1 MDSINNL
8 FQFNGVDGEPTIW
21 MSIGAMAIAA
31 VLSLIITKV
40 YQITFTG
47 ERYSQAFVHTIIMM
61 SVIVSVVMNVVSGNA
76 GGAFGLFAVFSLIR
90 FRSAVTNAKDIAYIF
105 FGLCVGMTAG
115 LFQFELAIVL
125 TLFAS
130 LVFYI
135 LFKVDYGV
143 GKDTQ
148 ILKITV
154 PENLNDENLFDEI
167 LKEKTDNYQL
177 RQVETTNL
185 GTMIL
190 YTFAIRC
197 KVDTKD
203 QELLN
208 VIREKKRKS
217 ESVIVLSENERLS
230 TQKNR
235 SPERF
240 FSLILLY
247 IFNNNRYPLPDS
259 DTHRGESQFRISF
272 LHFINKCRKNSCA
285 ACA

>member
-1 MDSINNL
+1 MEQITNL
-8 FQFNGVDGEPTIW
+8 FSTNGLDGATPTMW
-21 MSIGAMAIAA
+21 MSITAMALAA

-61 SVIVSVVMNVVSGNA
+61 SVVVSVVMNVVSGNA
-76 GGAFGLFAVFSLIR
+76 GVAFGLFAVFSLIR

-115 LFQFELAIVL
+115 LFQFPLAIAL

-130 LVFYI
+130 LIFYI
-135 LFKVDYGV
+135 LYKVDYGK

-154 PENLNDENLFDEI
+154 PENLNHENLFDDI
-167 LKEKTDNYQL
+167 LNEKTEYFQL

-190 YTFAIRC
+190 YTFAIRS
-197 KVDTKD
+197 KTDTKD
-203 QELLN
+203 QDLLN
-208 VIREKKRKS
+208 EIRVRNANLKVS
-217 ESVIVLSENERLS
+217 LSYLEMR
-230 TQKNR
+230 
-235 SPERF
+235 
-240 FSLILLY
+240 
-247 IFNNNRYPLPDS
+247 D
-259 DTHRGESQFRISF
+259 
-272 LHFINKCRKNSCA
+272 
-285 ACA
+285 